1 MSFDLSP
8 LILTFK
14 LACVTTVVLILVGIL
29 LAYWVSFTRS
39 KLKYFIEPLIS
50 MPLVLPPTV
59 LGFYILL
66 LFSPRSPLGNF
77 LETFFHIK
85 VVFTF
90 LGLVIGSVLFSLPFM
105 VNPIKAGFQSFPKS
119 LIEASYALGKS
130 KRETL
135 LKVILSNIKPALLT
149 GIVMAFAHT
158 VGEFGVVLMIGGG
171 IPGETRVASI
181 AIFGE
186 VEALNYAN
194 ANFYSGI
201 LFLISFVILFVL
213 NAVNRKASRSFHDKS
228 KSQKK
233 FNNQPRPD
241 PA

>member
-1 MSFDLSP
+1 MAMDLNP
-8 LILTFK
+8 LLLTFK
-14 LACVTTVVLILVGIL
+14 LAFVTTLILVVIGIP
-29 LAYWVSFTRS
+29 LAYWVAFTSSRW
-39 KLKYFIEPLIS
+39 KYIVEPLIS

-66 LFSPRSPLGNF
+66 LFSPRFFLGNF
-77 LETFFHIK
+77 LETFFHIQ

-119 LIEASYALGKS
+119 LMEASYALGKS
-130 KRETL
+130 RRETL
-135 LKVILSNIKPALLT
+135 LRVILPNIKPALLT

-158 VGEFGVVLMIGGG
+158 VGEFGVVLMIGGN

-194 ANFYSGI
+194 AHFYSGI
-201 LFLISFVILFVL
+201 LFVISFVILFIL
-213 NAVNRKASRSFHDKS
+213 NAVNKKAFKS
-228 KSQKK
+228 I
-233 FNNQPRPD
+233 P
-241 PA
+241 

>member
-1 MSFDLSP
+1 MTMDFNP
-8 LILTFK
+8 LVLTFK
-14 LACVTTVVLILVGIL
+14 LAAVTTLVLVVLGVP
-29 LAYWVSFTRS
+29 LAYWVAFTSSRW
-39 KLKYFIEPLIS
+39 KYFVEPLIS

-66 LFSPRSPLGNF
+66 LFSPRSFLGNF

-90 LGLVIGSVLFSLPFM
+90 LGLLIGSVLFSLPFM

-119 LIEASYALGKS
+119 LMEASYVLGKS

-135 LKVILSNIKPALLT
+135 FKVILPNMKPALWT

-158 VGEFGVVLMIGGG
+158 VGEFGVVLMIGGN

-181 AIFGE
+181 AIFDN
-186 VEALNYAN
+186 VEALRYADAN
-194 ANFYSGI
+194 AYSI
-201 LFLISFVILFVL
+201 VLISISFVMLFVL
-213 NAVNRKASRSFHDKS
+213 NFINRKDFKVIG
-228 KSQKK
+228 
-233 FNNQPRPD
+233 
-241 PA
+241 

>member
-14 LACVTTVVLILVGIL
+14 LAFVTTLILVLIGVP
-29 LAYWVSFTRS
+29 LAYWVAFTPRKS
-39 KLKYFIEPLIS
+39 KYLIEPLIS

-66 LFSPRSPLGNF
+66 LFSPRSFLGNF

-90 LGLVIGSVLFSLPFM
+90 LGLVIGSMLFSLPFM

-119 LIEASYALGKS
+119 LMEASYALGKS
-130 KRETL
+130 KKETL
-135 LKVILSNIKPALLT
+135 LKVILPNIKPALLT
-149 GIVMAFAHT
+149 GMVMAFAHT
-158 VGEFGVVLMIGGG
+158 VGEFGVVLMIGGS

-194 ANFYSGI
+194 AHFYSGI
-201 LFLISFVILFVL
+201 LFLISFGILFIL
-213 NAVNRKASRSFHDKS
+213 NTINRKSFKII
-228 KSQKK
+228 
-233 FNNQPRPD
+233 P
-241 PA
+241 

>member
-1 MSFDLSP
+1 MSFDLTP
-8 LILTFK
+8 LTLTFK
-14 LACVTTVVLILVGIL
+14 LAFVTTLILILIGIP

-66 LFSPRSPLGNF
+66 FFSPRSFLGNF

-105 VNPIKAGFQSFPKS
+105 VNPIKAGFQSFSKS

-135 LKVILSNIKPALLT
+135 LKVILPNIKPSLLT

-158 VGEFGVVLMIGGG
+158 VGEFGVVLMIGGS

-181 AIFGE
+181 AVFSE
-186 VEALNYAN
+186 MEALNYAS
-194 ANFYSGI
+194 ANFYSGV

-213 NAVNRKASRSFHDKS
+213 NTINRKAFKVI
-228 KSQKK
+228 
-233 FNNQPRPD
+233 
-241 PA
+241 